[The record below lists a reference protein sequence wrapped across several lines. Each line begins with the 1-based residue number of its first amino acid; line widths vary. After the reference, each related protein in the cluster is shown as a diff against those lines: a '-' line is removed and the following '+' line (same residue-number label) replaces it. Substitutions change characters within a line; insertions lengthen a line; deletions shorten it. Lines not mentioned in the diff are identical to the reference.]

1 MSLKHSCFFISS
13 LFQTSSGESEAAAL
27 PVEPNITCEARQ
39 QRLTPRKMR
48 GLKES
53 KWHMGENEFLLLDLS
68 RRVFE
73 KDADSFELVSSILLE
88 AMINGAIKVV
98 LQRHAWTD
106 KLCRIVS

>member
-1 MSLKHSCFFISS
+1 
-13 LFQTSSGESEAAAL
+13 
-27 PVEPNITCEARQ
+27 
-39 QRLTPRKMR
+39 
-48 GLKES
+48 
-53 KWHMGENEFLLLDLS
+53 MGENEFLLLDLS